1 MTSPHDHLGVR
12 SKRDSSWLR
21 ATKALA
27 VRLVSEATRLHRDR
41 LDGRKTIDTKSS
53 VSDLVSEVDRD
64 CEALLVET
72 LKTER
77 PDDSILAEEM
87 TVISGQSGVRW
98 AIDPLDGTANY
109 LHGYPAYGASVAAEV
124 DGTVVAGAVCDS
136 TTRTVYAA
144 ARGLGATHEG
154 RRLTVT
160 APSSLA
166 SAVVATG
173 LSYDPRQ
180 RVKQAKVL
188 TKIVE
193 SIGDIRRSGAAAYD
207 LCQLAA
213 GRLDAYYELDLAL
226 WDYAAAALIV
236 REAGGRVLMLD
247 AAHG

>member
-124 DGTVVAGAVCDS
+124 DGTVDDQDSVRGGTGAG
-136 TTRTVYAA
+136 
-144 ARGLGATHEG
+144 G
-154 RRLTVT
+154 
-160 APSSLA
+160 
-166 SAVVATG
+166 
-173 LSYDPRQ
+173 DPRG
-180 RVKQAKVL
+180 QATDRHSALVTCISSGRDGSL
-188 TKIVE
+188 L
-193 SIGDIRRSGAAAYD
+193 RSETA
-207 LCQLAA
+207 C
-213 GRLDAYYELDLAL
+213 
-226 WDYAAAALIV
+226 
-236 REAGGRVLMLD
+236 EASKGPNEDR
-247 AAHG
+247 